1 MKKVLVCED
10 ESAIRDFVVIN
21 LQRAGYDVV
30 EADSGEAALKRY
42 DENGGDFD
50 VAILDVML
58 PGIDGFQVCKE
69 LRNKNGGLG
78 IIMLLQANVP
88 LYAKKLHLTEEEAGR
103 KVRREIFGFIAYGIL
118 AENVPEGHPALPL
131 RNSIKGPG
139 GIKRRPNSVKI
150 AVAHNADD
158 QAETVLMRMLRGTGT
173 RGLAGIRYQSP
184 MDDALDRL
192 IASFSRNIP
201 ESSKDPKEDPAA
213 AQKRSTELAKRLE
226 EIKTLDI
233 SMIRPLLD
241 VCREDIE
248 SFCTENQLQPRID
261 HTNAETDYTRNK
273 IRLELLPMLE
283 KEYNPNIRQT
293 LVRLAANAAEDED
306 ALSALSRSALF
317 EAEKILTPA
326 FAADASDQQKSK
338 APSGTLLESISLD
351 AAVLRGLKPAVFK
364 RLIVNEFNKLG
375 LTEGISAVHLNA
387 LYTAVL
393 KNIGGKTIEFPGGHP
408 ATLRAGSLTLK

>member
-1 MKKVLVCED
+1 MV
-10 ESAIRDFVVIN
+10 
-21 LQRAGYDVV
+21 
-30 EADSGEAALKRY
+30 
-42 DENGGDFD
+42 
-50 VAILDVML
+50 
-58 PGIDGFQVCKE
+58 
-69 LRNKNGGLG
+69 
-78 IIMLLQANVP
+78 QANVP
-88 LYAKKLHLTEEEAGR
+88 LYAEKLHLTEEEAGR

-118 AENVPEGHPALPL
+118 AENAPEGHPAIPL
-131 RNSIKGPG
+131 RNAIKGPG
-139 GIKRRPNSVKI
+139 GIKIRPNAVKI
-150 AVAHNADD
+150 ALAHNADD
-158 QAETVLMRMLRGTGT
+158 QAETVLMRILRGTGT
-173 RGLAGIRYQSP
+173 RGIHYESP

-192 IASFSRNIP
+192 VASIAKNAPS
-201 ESSKDPKEDPAA
+201 EDQNRAA
-213 AQKRSTELAKRLE
+213 EIAKRLE

-248 SFCTENQLQPRID
+248 AFCTENQLQPRID
-261 HTNAETDYTRNK
+261 HTNSETDYTRNK

-293 LVRLAANAAEDED
+293 LVRLAANAAEDDD
-306 ALSALSRSALF
+306 ALSALSRSALL

-326 FAADASDQQKSK
+326 FAADASAKQKSK

-393 KNIGGKTIEFPGGHP
+393 KNIGGKTIEFPGGHT